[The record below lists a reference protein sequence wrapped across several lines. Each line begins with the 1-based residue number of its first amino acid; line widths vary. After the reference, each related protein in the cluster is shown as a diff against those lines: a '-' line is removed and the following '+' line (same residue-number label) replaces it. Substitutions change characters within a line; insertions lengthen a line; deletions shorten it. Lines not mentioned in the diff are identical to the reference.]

1 MNFSLRLKSMGLILR
16 FLASVIYSA
25 IPRIEFL
32 VPFINLNS
40 KLLENLLNLI
50 NLSIDSIFDSSFSSC
65 IRFI

>member
-32 VPFINLNS
+32 VPFVNLNS

-50 NLSIDSIFDSSFSSC
+50 NLSIDSIFDSSFSLC

>member
-50 NLSIDSIFDSSFSSC
+50 NLSIDSIFHSSFSLC

>member
-50 NLSIDSIFDSSFSSC
+50 NLSIDSIFDSSLSLC

>member
-40 KLLENLLNLI
+40 KL
-50 NLSIDSIFDSSFSSC
+50 
-65 IRFI
+65 

>member
-1 MNFSLRLKSMGLILR
+1 MGLILR

-50 NLSIDSIFDSSFSSC
+50 NLSIDSIFDSSFSLC

>member
-50 NLSIDSIFDSSFSSC
+50 NLSIDSIFDSSFSLC

>member
-50 NLSIDSIFDSSFSSC
+50 NLSIDSIFNSSFSLC

>member
-1 MNFSLRLKSMGLILR
+1 MNFSLILKSMGLILR

-50 NLSIDSIFDSSFSSC
+50 NLSIDSIFDSSFSLC